1 MPNVNKS
8 QLIEIIL
15 PGVATTGNQQTKI
28 QFNDQP
34 YLRFKK
40 IQGVEVLNS
49 SDMTL
54 SPSNKTP
61 ISNAQMKGAYLT
73 LYLNDPQNPA
83 NVGEWIQNVPFTLL
97 HRIQNASNDPFIRS
111 MFNLNDQVIYWE
123 KCYIS
128 LPTAYGN
135 IGDVSFL
142 IQVYFKD

>member
-40 IQGVEVLNS
+40 VQGVEVLNS
-49 SDMTL
+49 ADMTL

-61 ISNAQMKGAYLT
+61 ISNAQMKAAYLT

-83 NVGEWIQNVPFTLL
+83 NVGEWIQNVPFSLL
-97 HRIQNASNDPFIRS
+97 HRIQNAATDPFIRS

-128 LPTAYGN
+128 LPVAYAN
-135 IGDVSFL
+135 TTDVSFL

>member
-8 QLIEIIL
+8 QLIELIL
-15 PGVATTGNQQTKI
+15 PGVATTGNQSTKI
-28 QFNDQP
+28 QFLDQP

-40 IQGVEVLNS
+40 IQGLEILNS
-49 SDMTL
+49 NDMAV

-61 ISNAQMKGAYLT
+61 ISNTQMKGAFLT

-83 NVGEWIQNVPFTLL
+83 NVGEWIQNVPFTIL
-97 HRIQNASNDPFIRS
+97 HRIQNAASDPFIRS

-123 KCYIS
+123 KCYIT
-128 LPTAYGN
+128 LPTAYAN
-135 IGDVSFL
+135 TTDVSFL

>member
-15 PGVATTGNQQTKI
+15 PGVATTGNQSTKI

-40 IQGVEVLNS
+40 VQGIEVLDS
-49 SDMTL
+49 TDMTL
-54 SPSNKTP
+54 SPTNKTP
-61 ISNAQMKGAYLT
+61 ISAAQMKTSYLT
-73 LYLNDPQNPA
+73 LYLNDPSNPQ

-97 HRIQNASNDPFIRS
+97 HRIQNASNDPFVRS
-111 MFNLNDQVIYWE
+111 MFHLDNQVIYWE
-123 KCYIS
+123 KCYITI
-128 LPTAYGN
+128 PTAFAN
-135 IGDVSFL
+135 TSDVSFL

>member
-8 QLIEIIL
+8 QLIELIL
-15 PGVATTGNQQTKI
+15 PGVATTGNQSTKI
-28 QFNDQP
+28 KFNDQP

-49 SDMTL
+49 NDMTL

-61 ISNAQMKGAYLT
+61 ISNNQMRGAYLT

-83 NVGEWIQNVPFTLL
+83 NVGEWIQNVPFTIL

-111 MFNLNDQVIYWE
+111 MFNLNDVVIYWE

-128 LPTAYGN
+128 LPAAYAN
-135 IGDVSFL
+135 TTDVSFL

>member
-8 QLIEIIL
+8 QLIELIL
-15 PGVATTGNQQTKI
+15 PGVATTGNQSTKI

-83 NVGEWIQNVPFTLL
+83 NVGEWIQNVPFTIL

-111 MFNLNDQVIYWE
+111 MFNLNDVVIYWE

-128 LPTAYGN
+128 LPAAYAN
-135 IGDVSFL
+135 TTDVSFL

>member
-49 SDMTL
+49 ADMTL

-61 ISNAQMKGAYLT
+61 ISNNQMRTAYLT

-111 MFNLNDQVIYWE
+111 MFNLNDVVIYWE

-128 LPTAYGN
+128 LPVAYAN
-135 IGDVSFL
+135 TTDVSFL